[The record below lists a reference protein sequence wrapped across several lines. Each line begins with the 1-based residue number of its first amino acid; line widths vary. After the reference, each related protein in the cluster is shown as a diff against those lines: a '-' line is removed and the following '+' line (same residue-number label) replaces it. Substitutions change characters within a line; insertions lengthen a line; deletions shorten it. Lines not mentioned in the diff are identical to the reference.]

1 MFQAGTAGRMV
12 SKHNIAGTVQEEAVI
27 LTIQA
32 EVVVYEEQGYLA
44 IWMRT
49 LC

>member
-1 MFQAGTAGRMV
+1 MFQAGTAGRTL
-12 SKHNIAGTVQEEAVI
+12 SKHNIAGTVQGDAVI

-32 EVVVYEEQGYLA
+32 GVVVYEEKGYLV